1 MALRR
6 ISLPDTKRH
15 VWRLLE
21 GSHSERSGAARP
33 KPAWRF
39 VFCKTHAI
47 IPMAIY
53 SIENH
58 AAKRIPAV
66 KVGLEKDVQKIFEKN
81 LEEILDITFLAS
93 EYRTSFGGRMDTL
106 GIDHN
111 GSPVII
117 EYKRGQ
123 NDSVINQGLSY
134 LRWLLDHKADF
145 EALTHRANIAT
156 AIDWASPRVICV
168 AESYNKF
175 DLDTADLLPMD
186 IELLRYRIYENNIL
200 LVEPEVQRK
209 VKISTS
215 DIFEKAEKPKGEF
228 REKIRHSVD
237 DHLKT
242 ASPQTRELFAAVRE
256 KITALDESI
265 IEESKAKYIA
275 YKLTTNFVDIVVYK
289 DSLKLFL
296 NVPSGTLIDSSVIAR
311 DLTKPKAIGHWGN
324 GDYEV
329 KLERNEDMDAV
340 MGLIK
345 QSYEYN
351 K

>member
-1 MALRR
+1 MALFF
-6 ISLPDTKRH
+6 TQNGTAK
-15 VWRLLE
+15 
-21 GSHSERSGAARP
+21 
-33 KPAWRF
+33 K
-39 VFCKTHAI
+39 
-47 IPMAIY
+47 IP
-53 SIENH
+53 
-58 AAKRIPAV
+58 PV
-66 KVGLEKDVQKIFEKN
+66 KVGLERDVQKIFEKN

-93 EYRTSFGGRMDTL
+93 EYSTSFGGRMDTL

-123 NDSVINQGLSY
+123 NDNVINQGLSY

-145 EALTHRANIAT
+145 EALTHRANIT
-156 AIDWASPRVICV
+156 LPIDWASPRVICV

-186 IELLRYRIYENNIL
+186 IELLRYRIYEQNIL

-215 DIFEKAEKPKGEF
+215 EIFGKVEKQKIGNGFKEN
-228 REKIRHSVD
+228 IRHTVE
-237 DHLKT
+237 DHLKS
-242 ASPQTRELFAAVRE
+242 ASPPTQELFASIKE
-256 KITALDESI
+256 EITALDESI
-265 IEESKAKYIA
+265 IEEAKAKYIA
-275 YKLTTNFVDIVVYK
+275 YKLTTNFCDIVVYK
-289 DSLKLFL
+289 DSLKIFL
-296 NVPSGTLIDSSVIAR
+296 NVPSGMLQDPASLAR

-324 GDYEV
+324 GDYEI
-329 KLERNEDMDAV
+329 KLERKEDIKKVMD
-340 MGLIK
+340 LIQ

>member
-1 MALRR
+1 MGPQGLASAGLSVSTPAPAPKAMALFF
-6 ISLPDTKRH
+6 TQNGTAK
-15 VWRLLE
+15 
-21 GSHSERSGAARP
+21 
-33 KPAWRF
+33 K
-39 VFCKTHAI
+39 
-47 IPMAIY
+47 IP
-53 SIENH
+53 
-58 AAKRIPAV
+58 PV

-93 EYRTSFGGRMDTL
+93 EYSTSFGGRMDTL

-145 EALTHRANIAT
+145 EALTHRLNIAIP
-156 AIDWASPRVICV
+156 IDWASPRVICV

-186 IELLRYRIYENNIL
+186 IELLRYRMYENGNL

-215 DIFEKAEKPKGEF
+215 EIFEKTEKQKTEF
-228 REKIRHSVD
+228 KESIRHTIEE
-237 DHLKT
+237 HLKT
-242 ASPQTRELFAAVRE
+242 ASPHTRELFAIIKE
-256 KITALDESI
+256 KISALDESI
-265 IEESKAKYIA
+265 IEEPKAHYIA
-275 YKLTTNFVDIVVYK
+275 YKLTTNFVDIVVQRDALK
-289 DSLKLFL
+289 ISL
-296 NVPSGTLIDSSVIAR
+296 NIPSGQLTDPTKIAR
-311 DLTKPKAIGHWGN
+311 DLANPKPIGHLGN

-329 KLERNEDMDAV
+329 KLDKTEDVDAV
-340 MGLIK
+340 MALIK